1 MNYSNI
7 EALSESINIVFN
19 LYRNFGDNDYIG
31 EKVTQLEHALQC
43 AHQAALEY
51 PENNH
56 IILGAFLHDIGHLL
70 SLHNEQNVNNKLFEC
85 KNKSLN
91 GLGLVDHENIGA
103 DFLEKMGFP
112 KSITSLGRNH
122 VLAKRYLITNT
133 PDYLENLSEA
143 SKETFKMQ
151 GGILSSSEKQSFEDI
166 EGNDIFIRMRHW
178 DDMAK
183 NTNFKYLN
191 GINYY
196 EKMALETLIRA

>member
-1 MNYSNI
+1 MNILIMFLIIIYSVC
-7 EALSESINIVFN
+7 SVSIFFFSLI
-19 LYRNFGDNDYIG
+19 
-31 EKVTQLEHALQC
+31 QLDLFLNYKKSKTKAKD
-43 AHQAALEY
+43 
-51 PENNH
+51 
-56 IILGAFLHDIGHLL
+56 IILTKFENLPFVTVQLPIY
-70 SLHNEQNVNNKLFEC
+70 NEQNVNNKLFEC